1 MLRLLNPILRL
12 LPADGRIALL
22 DIGPLWFAPG
32 RLDAARALLAGASQ
46 HWAGRATHLG
56 FGHDPL
62 GPVGPLLPSGPF
74 AATSRIQIALGWHGA
89 VSEDRPLAPLPS

>member
-1 MLRLLNPILRL
+1 VLNPILRL

-22 DIGPLWFAPG
+22 DVGPLWFAPG

-56 FGHDPL
+56 FGHDPR

-74 AATSRIQIALGWHGA
+74 AATSRIWIALGTPAA
-89 VSEDRPLAPLPS
+89 VSEDKPIAPLPN